1 MSSLEYCLQEARKI
15 PLTKGKQRVYS
26 CITDK
31 RGRLI
36 AESQNLYEKSHPLQR
51 KYSVK
56 AGMSEERCYLHSEV
70 ASIIKAAKRNP
81 LNCTLYVARIG
92 KSGRALDSIPCPSCR
107 IAIKECGFISS
118 VQYCVGE

>member
-1 MSSLEYCLQEARKI
+1 MSNLDYCLHKARQI
-15 PLTKGKQRVYS
+15 PLIKGKQRVYS
-26 CITDK
+26 CITNK
-31 RGRLI
+31 KGI
-36 AESQNLYEKSHPLQR
+36 IIGESANLYEKSHPLQR
-51 KYSVK
+51 KYSMK

-92 KSGRALDSIPCPSCR
+92 KGGNALDSVPCPSCR